1 MYCTHCGNE
10 LDNKAVICTKCGCIA
25 NKAAYDAAF
34 NAVGQNGASHN
45 SESTNNTPVQT
56 SQAQN
61 IIDKPNPG
69 FSILSFFIPIFGI
82 VIYLAEHKKTPVACK
97 RYLIWSIV
105 SIALTVLVYVAYIGL
120 IAVLIALDMP
130 TP

>member
-10 LDNKAVICTKCGCIA
+10 LDNKAVICPKCGLIA
-25 NKAAYDAAF
+25 NKTAYDAAF
-34 NAVGQNGASHN
+34 GAVSR
-45 SESTNNTPVQT
+45 NNDT
-56 SQAQN
+56 AQN
-61 IIDKPNPG
+61 SAGSSTPAQPQQVVDKPNPA

-82 VIYLAEHKKTPVACK
+82 VIYLAEHKKTPIASK

-120 IAVLIALDMP
+120 IAISIALDLP
-130 TP
+130 AL